1 MKHDTA
7 GDPMTGLKWTR
18 RTTRRIAEELA
29 TLGIQVSKN
38 TVGRLLQQIDYSL
51 RVNRKQIA
59 STKSPDR
66 QQQFLYLGQLRQ
78 QFSRQAQPII
88 SVDTKKKELLGRFK
102 NSGVKWDRQPLS
114 VNDHDFRSDAA
125 GIAIPYGIY
134 DLQTNRGAVFVGSSH
149 ETSEFAV
156 ECIEKW
162 WRWEGSKSYPQA
174 KRLLILADSGG
185 SNGPRRRA
193 WKTAIQQKLC
203 NRHSLSVTVSHY
215 PPGASKWNP
224 IEHRLFSEISKNWA
238 AEPLSSYEKI
248 LNFIRTTTTA
258 GGLRVRAYLVR
269 KSYATGTKVSQQAI
283 RQLAMTKHD
292 TLPAWNYT
300 LHPVKNAK

>member
-1 MKHDTA
+1 MKHDSA
-7 GDPMTGLKWTR
+7 GDPMTGLKRTR

-88 SVDTKKKELLGRFK
+88 SVDTKKKELVGRFK

-114 VNDHDFRSDAA
+114 VNDHDFPSDAA

-134 DLQTNRGAVFVGSSH
+134 DLQPIAGRCLSAAVTKPPSSPLN
-149 ETSEFAV
+149 A
-156 ECIEKW
+156 
-162 WRWEGSKSYPQA
+162 SKSGGDGRARNPTR
-174 KRLLILADSGG
+174 KPSG
-185 SNGPRRRA
+185 
-193 WKTAIQQKLC
+193 
-203 NRHSLSVTVSHY
+203 
-215 PPGASKWNP
+215 
-224 IEHRLFSEISKNWA
+224 F
-238 AEPLSSYEKI
+238 
-248 LNFIRTTTTA
+248 
-258 GGLRVRAYLVR
+258 
-269 KSYATGTKVSQQAI
+269 
-283 RQLAMTKHD
+283 
-292 TLPAWNYT
+292 
-300 LHPVKNAK
+300 